1 MTSNKDRNIQIT
13 CAQIGILKFWLYL
26 KNIREGDPKKKK
38 TKKTTFKNLMGLQ
51 YHLTTILNKWIEILS
66 HNLRHFKH
74 IIWNFKIPPQAILS
88 LNWHPL

>member
-1 MTSNKDRNIQIT
+1 
-13 CAQIGILKFWLYL
+13 
-26 KNIREGDPKKKK
+26 
-38 TKKTTFKNLMGLQ
+38 MGLQ